1 MIAKGA
7 AQSSNLIRVTV
18 ACIVH
23 SGMSLVR
30 RSRSGIVAVVDHQT
44 NDHASRPLPF
54 FVSWGLPILI
64 LIGSNFLQDMVPLV
78 VIVGILSAAMFW
90 MGAACVLNARRCRR
104 RHCFLFWSGLPVGRS
119 GGGIDW
125 FRHHILGRRRSS
137 DRRRC
142 DALTRVLDLSNRTG
156 VWKIH
161 RLSCE
166 SLRISALTPN

>member
-44 NDHASRPLPF
+44 NDQASRPLPF

-78 VIVGILSAAMFW
+78 VIVAILSAAMFW
-90 MGAACVLNARRCRR
+90 MGAACVLNARRCLR
-104 RHCFLFWSGLPVGRS
+104 RHCFYSGPIFLMGALAMLLVGW
-119 GGGIDW
+119 GI
-125 FRHHILGRRRSS
+125 ISLGE
-137 DRRRC
+137 DGLVIVIGVTLTL
-142 DALTRVLDLSNRTG
+142 ALSTY
-156 VWKIH
+156 
-161 RLSCE
+161 
-166 SLRISALTPN
+166 LTEPMFGRFID